1 MIKTCTKCKQ
11 NKSLNEFCKDKSR
24 KDKRYCIC
32 RSCTK
37 KYRQENKKRASVYRK
52 KYYQE
57 NKEKCAA
64 FSKKYYLVHKKQS
77 AEHTRINNL
86 KKYGLTL
93 KQYDE
98 MFEKQSGN
106 CIICGLPEL
115 MRRLSVDHDHE
126 TGKIRALLCERCN
139 LLLGRVES
147 NPELVIKM
155 LEYLEIQEITKLE
168 KQSE

>member
-1 MIKTCTKCKQ
+1 MTKTCTKCKQ
-11 NKSLNEFCKDKSR
+11 EKSLDEFCKDKS
-24 KDKRYCIC
+24 KYAKSGRYSQCKFC
-32 RSCTK
+32 VK
-37 KYRQENKKRASVYRK
+37 EYREKNKERALIYRK

-57 NKEKCAA
+57 NKEKCAVS
-64 FSKKYYLVHKKQS
+64 SKKYYLAHKKQS
-77 AEHTRINNL
+77 AKHTRINNL

-98 MFEKQSGN
+98 IFEKQDGN
-106 CIICGLPEL
+106 CIICGLPEI
-115 MRRLSVDHDHE
+115 MRRLSVDHDHK

-155 LEYLEIQEITKLE
+155 LEYLEIRKLE